1 MKATRYLF
9 TFLVLAMLAL
19 TACHNDDLPGGNT
32 LPEGAVHITAD
43 IEGVQTRA
51 PQLDADG
58 AGSFEPAD
66 EWGMYTFT
74 GDATSPAYSNQN
86 IAYRAGNSNPL
97 YWKDLSET
105 EAVTFSAHYPRI
117 TNTMPD
123 IDDPAAYLYMP
134 QAWNHTDDLLHATA
148 TASKGKTVALTF
160 KHLMHRLVINLAA
173 GDGMTGTNL
182 SSALIN
188 SVAKNGAPTMFASV
202 EVNLLTGVVNY
213 DRVDGS
219 VILSN
224 EGGANADWKV
234 APQDLT
240 AGAEWLR
247 ITVGEDVW
255 YYHVPADLNTAE
267 PGNQTRLESG
277 KRLTLNLKL
286 KKKSGTGDTEV
297 ELTGSNI
304 SGWDT
309 QPEITDEVVIGGG
322 TSGITTYEALH
333 EALQTGGGSADA
345 PTLITLGSDIT
356 IPAGG
361 SSSSRTYINGS
372 GYFKIDGGGHTLAWE
387 AGSYYFLGNAN
398 TDADAVYIE
407 LTNIKLVQA
416 PNSYSAVVGVCNGRI
431 TLGGNVILD
440 GNGNMPVIV
449 VSDEKAALEL
459 GDGCELSYA
468 AGSSGC
474 AKVMEGATLV
484 LNGGKTADGAYIN
497 LNCILPVSNPLIS
510 VPKALT
516 DDVHLK
522 LYLVDIIS
530 IAGGTGGYQLT
541 QADCDHLIVNPESM
555 VSLYGGQS
563 MKYDGNFEIYLDPA
577 DHQIKLC
584 PKGFPPPTSGDID
597 MTSMTAD
604 EAQLTIRAALAAG
617 YTEIKLTGELSK
629 TGMGDGQL
637 GAFAYNTKITKCDLS
652 GVTGWG
658 TSATLP
664 GSAFA
669 GCTALQEVVLPG
681 DVQVIGEYAFFNC
694 TALTTV
700 NLPQLTRIDQYA
712 FQVCTSLAE
721 LTLDNVEAIDL
732 AAFYGCTSLETLK
745 LPACTRFGNYIVT
758 GCSSL
763 TRIEAAAAGDFVNI
777 DDDTSN
783 IGNSSV
789 FQNRAAHSG
798 ANAFDPANCDLV
810 LNADKKPDGTALP
823 KVHNGNE
830 WAGKKG
836 SGYLMQWK
844 SISFAQQP

>member
-1 MKATRYLF
+1 
-9 TFLVLAMLAL
+9 MLAL

-322 TSGITTYEALH
+322 A
-333 EALQTGGGSADA
+333 
-345 PTLITLGSDIT
+345 
-356 IPAGG
+356 
-361 SSSSRTYINGS
+361 
-372 GYFKIDGGGHTLAWE
+372 
-387 AGSYYFLGNAN
+387 
-398 TDADAVYIE
+398 
-407 LTNIKLVQA
+407 
-416 PNSYSAVVGVCNGRI
+416 
-431 TLGGNVILD
+431 
-440 GNGNMPVIV
+440 
-449 VSDEKAALEL
+449 
-459 GDGCELSYA
+459 
-468 AGSSGC
+468 
-474 AKVMEGATLV
+474 
-484 LNGGKTADGAYIN
+484 
-497 LNCILPVSNPLIS
+497 
-510 VPKALT
+510 
-516 DDVHLK
+516 
-522 LYLVDIIS
+522 
-530 IAGGTGGYQLT
+530 
-541 QADCDHLIVNPESM
+541 
-555 VSLYGGQS
+555 
-563 MKYDGNFEIYLDPA
+563 
-577 DHQIKLC
+577 
-584 PKGFPPPTSGDID
+584 SGDID
-597 MTSMTAD
+597 MTNMTAD
-604 EAQLTIRAALAAG
+604 EVKAAITAALATG
-617 YTEIKLTGELSK
+617 HTEIKLTGELSK
-629 TGMGDGQL
+629 IGMGSGQV
-637 GAFAYNTKITKCDLS
+637 GAFAYNTQITKCDLS
-652 GVTGWG
+652 GVTDWG
-658 TSATLP
+658 TPATLP
-664 GSAFA
+664 GNVFTS
-669 GCTALQEVVLPG
+669 CTALQEVKLP
-681 DVQVIGEYAFFNC
+681 DNVQVIREYAFFNC

-700 NLPQLTRIDQYA
+700 NLSQVAQIDQYA
-712 FQVCTSLAE
+712 FQLCTSLAE
-721 LTLDNVEAIDL
+721 LTLDKVAAIDKC
-732 AAFYGCTSLETLK
+732 AFFGCTSLKTLK
-745 LPACTRFGNYIVT
+745 LPKCTRFGDYIVT

-763 TRIEAAAAGDFVNI
+763 TQIEATAAGNFVDIENG
-777 DDDTSN
+777 TS
-783 IGNSSV
+783 IEHSAV
-789 FQNRAAHSG
+789 FQNRAGTHTG
-798 ANAFDPANCDLV
+798 ANTFDPAKCDLV
-810 LNADKKPDGTALP
+810 LNADKQEGGTAVP
-823 KVHNGNE
+823 TVYNSNE
-830 WAGKKG
+830 WTEEKG

-844 SISFAQQP
+844 SITFP

>member
-9 TFLVLAMLAL
+9 TFLVLATLAL

-74 GDATSPAYSNQN
+74 GDATSPTYSNQN

-286 KKKSGTGDTEV
+286 KKNSGTGDTEV

-304 SGWDT
+304 SGWNT

-322 TSGITTYEALH
+322 A
-333 EALQTGGGSADA
+333 
-345 PTLITLGSDIT
+345 
-356 IPAGG
+356 
-361 SSSSRTYINGS
+361 
-372 GYFKIDGGGHTLAWE
+372 
-387 AGSYYFLGNAN
+387 
-398 TDADAVYIE
+398 
-407 LTNIKLVQA
+407 
-416 PNSYSAVVGVCNGRI
+416 
-431 TLGGNVILD
+431 
-440 GNGNMPVIV
+440 
-449 VSDEKAALEL
+449 
-459 GDGCELSYA
+459 
-468 AGSSGC
+468 
-474 AKVMEGATLV
+474 
-484 LNGGKTADGAYIN
+484 
-497 LNCILPVSNPLIS
+497 
-510 VPKALT
+510 
-516 DDVHLK
+516 
-522 LYLVDIIS
+522 
-530 IAGGTGGYQLT
+530 
-541 QADCDHLIVNPESM
+541 
-555 VSLYGGQS
+555 
-563 MKYDGNFEIYLDPA
+563 
-577 DHQIKLC
+577 
-584 PKGFPPPTSGDID
+584 SGDID
-597 MTSMTAD
+597 MTNMTAD
-604 EAQLTIRAALAAG
+604 EVKTAITAALAAG

-700 NLPQLTRIDQYA
+700 NLPQVTRIDQYA

-783 IGNSSV
+783 IGNTSV

-830 WAGKKG
+830 WAGKGG
-836 SGYLMQWK
+836 SGYLIQWK

>member
-86 IAYRAGNSNPL
+86 IAYRADNSNPL
-97 YWKDLSET
+97 KWKDLSET

-117 TNTMPD
+117 TGTMPD
-123 IDDPAAYLYMP
+123 IDDPAAYMYMP

-277 KRLTLNLKL
+277 KQLTLNLKL
-286 KKKSGTGDTEV
+286 KKNSGTGDTEV

-322 TSGITTYEALH
+322 A
-333 EALQTGGGSADA
+333 
-345 PTLITLGSDIT
+345 
-356 IPAGG
+356 
-361 SSSSRTYINGS
+361 
-372 GYFKIDGGGHTLAWE
+372 
-387 AGSYYFLGNAN
+387 
-398 TDADAVYIE
+398 
-407 LTNIKLVQA
+407 
-416 PNSYSAVVGVCNGRI
+416 
-431 TLGGNVILD
+431 
-440 GNGNMPVIV
+440 
-449 VSDEKAALEL
+449 
-459 GDGCELSYA
+459 
-468 AGSSGC
+468 
-474 AKVMEGATLV
+474 
-484 LNGGKTADGAYIN
+484 
-497 LNCILPVSNPLIS
+497 
-510 VPKALT
+510 
-516 DDVHLK
+516 
-522 LYLVDIIS
+522 
-530 IAGGTGGYQLT
+530 
-541 QADCDHLIVNPESM
+541 
-555 VSLYGGQS
+555 
-563 MKYDGNFEIYLDPA
+563 
-577 DHQIKLC
+577 
-584 PKGFPPPTSGDID
+584 SGDID
-597 MTSMTAD
+597 MTNMTAD
-604 EAQLTIRAALAAG
+604 EVKAAITAALSAG
-617 YTEIKLTGELSK
+617 HTEIKLTGELSK
-629 TGMGDGQL
+629 IGMGSGQV
-637 GAFAYNTKITKCDLS
+637 GAFAYNTQITKCDLS

-658 TSATLP
+658 TPATLP

-700 NLPQLTRIDQYA
+700 NLSQVAQIDQYA
-712 FQVCTSLAE
+712 FQLCTSLAE
-721 LTLDNVEAIDL
+721 LTLDKVAAIDKC
-732 AAFYGCTSLETLK
+732 AFFGCTSLKTLK
-745 LPACTRFGNYIVT
+745 LPKCTRFGDYIVT

-763 TRIEAAAAGDFVNI
+763 TQIEATAAGNFVDIENG
-777 DDDTSN
+777 TS
-783 IGNSSV
+783 IEHSAV
-789 FQNRAAHSG
+789 FQNRAGTHTG
-798 ANAFDPANCDLV
+798 ANTFDPAKCDLV
-810 LNADKKPDGTALP
+810 LNADKQEGGTAVP
-823 KVHNGNE
+823 TVYNSNE
-830 WAGKKG
+830 WTEEKG

-844 SISFAQQP
+844 SITFP

>member
-9 TFLVLAMLAL
+9 TFLVLATLAL
-19 TACHNDDLPGGNT
+19 SSCHNDDLPGGNT

-74 GDATSPAYSNQN
+74 GDATSPTYSNQN

-224 EGGANADWKV
+224 EGGTNADWKV

-255 YYHVPADLNTAE
+255 NYHVPADLNTAE

-304 SGWDT
+304 SGWDR

-322 TSGITTYEALH
+322 A
-333 EALQTGGGSADA
+333 
-345 PTLITLGSDIT
+345 
-356 IPAGG
+356 
-361 SSSSRTYINGS
+361 
-372 GYFKIDGGGHTLAWE
+372 
-387 AGSYYFLGNAN
+387 
-398 TDADAVYIE
+398 
-407 LTNIKLVQA
+407 
-416 PNSYSAVVGVCNGRI
+416 
-431 TLGGNVILD
+431 
-440 GNGNMPVIV
+440 
-449 VSDEKAALEL
+449 
-459 GDGCELSYA
+459 
-468 AGSSGC
+468 
-474 AKVMEGATLV
+474 
-484 LNGGKTADGAYIN
+484 
-497 LNCILPVSNPLIS
+497 
-510 VPKALT
+510 
-516 DDVHLK
+516 
-522 LYLVDIIS
+522 
-530 IAGGTGGYQLT
+530 
-541 QADCDHLIVNPESM
+541 
-555 VSLYGGQS
+555 
-563 MKYDGNFEIYLDPA
+563 
-577 DHQIKLC
+577 
-584 PKGFPPPTSGDID
+584 SGDID
-597 MTSMTAD
+597 MTNMTAD
-604 EAQLTIRAALAAG
+604 EVKAAITAALAAG
-617 YTEIKLTGELSK
+617 HTEIKLTGELSK
-629 TGMGDGQL
+629 IGMGGNW
-637 GAFAYNTKITKCDLS
+637 GTFINNKKITKCDLS

-658 TSATLP
+658 TPATLP

-700 NLPQLTRIDQYA
+700 NLPQVAQIDQYA
-712 FQVCTSLAE
+712 FQLCTSLAE
-721 LTLDNVEAIDL
+721 LTLDKVAAIDKC
-732 AAFYGCTSLETLK
+732 AFFGCTSLKTLK
-745 LPACTRFGNYIVT
+745 LPKCTRFGDYIVT

-763 TRIEAAAAGDFVNI
+763 TQIEATAAGNFVDIENG
-777 DDDTSN
+777 TS
-783 IGNSSV
+783 IEHSAV
-789 FQNRAAHSG
+789 FQNRAGTHTG
-798 ANAFDPANCDLV
+798 ANTFDPAKCDLV
-810 LNADKKPDGTALP
+810 LNADKQEGGGAVPT
-823 KVHNGNE
+823 VSNSNGWTE
-830 WAGKKG
+830 EKG

>member
-9 TFLVLAMLAL
+9 TFLVLATLAL
-19 TACHNDDLPGGNT
+19 SSCHNDDLPGGNT

-86 IAYRAGNSNPL
+86 IVYRAGNSNPL

-148 TASKGKTVALTF
+148 TASKGTTVALTF

-255 YYHVPADLNTAE
+255 YYHVPADLNPAE

-277 KRLTLNLKL
+277 KQLTLNLKL
-286 KKKSGTGDTEV
+286 KKNSGTGDTEV

-322 TSGITTYEALH
+322 A
-333 EALQTGGGSADA
+333 
-345 PTLITLGSDIT
+345 
-356 IPAGG
+356 
-361 SSSSRTYINGS
+361 
-372 GYFKIDGGGHTLAWE
+372 
-387 AGSYYFLGNAN
+387 
-398 TDADAVYIE
+398 
-407 LTNIKLVQA
+407 
-416 PNSYSAVVGVCNGRI
+416 
-431 TLGGNVILD
+431 
-440 GNGNMPVIV
+440 
-449 VSDEKAALEL
+449 
-459 GDGCELSYA
+459 
-468 AGSSGC
+468 
-474 AKVMEGATLV
+474 
-484 LNGGKTADGAYIN
+484 
-497 LNCILPVSNPLIS
+497 
-510 VPKALT
+510 
-516 DDVHLK
+516 
-522 LYLVDIIS
+522 
-530 IAGGTGGYQLT
+530 
-541 QADCDHLIVNPESM
+541 
-555 VSLYGGQS
+555 
-563 MKYDGNFEIYLDPA
+563 
-577 DHQIKLC
+577 
-584 PKGFPPPTSGDID
+584 SGDID
-597 MTSMTAD
+597 MTNMTAD
-604 EAQLTIRAALAAG
+604 EVKAAITAALATG
-617 YTEIKLTGELSK
+617 HTEIKLTGELSK
-629 TGMGDGQL
+629 IGMGSGQV
-637 GAFAYNTKITKCDLS
+637 GAFAYNTQITKCDLS
-652 GVTGWG
+652 GVTDWG
-658 TSATLP
+658 TPATLP
-664 GSAFA
+664 GNVFTS
-669 GCTALQEVVLPG
+669 CTALQEVKLP
-681 DVQVIGEYAFFNC
+681 DNVQVIGEYAFFNC

-700 NLPQLTRIDQYA
+700 NLSQVAQIDQYA
-712 FQVCTSLAE
+712 FQLCTSLAE
-721 LTLDNVEAIDL
+721 LTLDKVAAIDKC
-732 AAFYGCTSLETLK
+732 AFFGCTSLKTLK
-745 LPACTRFGNYIVT
+745 LPKCTRFGDYIVT

-763 TRIEAAAAGDFVNI
+763 TQIEATAAGNFVDIENG
-777 DDDTSN
+777 TS
-783 IGNSSV
+783 IEHSAV
-789 FQNRAAHSG
+789 FQNRAGTHTG
-798 ANAFDPANCDLV
+798 ANAFDPAKCDLV
-810 LNADKKPDGTALP
+810 LNADKQEGGTAVP
-823 KVHNGNE
+823 TVYNSNE
-830 WAGKKG
+830 WTEEKG

-844 SISFAQQP
+844 SITFP

>member
-9 TFLVLAMLAL
+9 TFLVLATLAL

-286 KKKSGTGDTEV
+286 KKNSGTGDTEV

-304 SGWDT
+304 SGWDR

-322 TSGITTYEALH
+322 A
-333 EALQTGGGSADA
+333 
-345 PTLITLGSDIT
+345 
-356 IPAGG
+356 
-361 SSSSRTYINGS
+361 
-372 GYFKIDGGGHTLAWE
+372 
-387 AGSYYFLGNAN
+387 
-398 TDADAVYIE
+398 
-407 LTNIKLVQA
+407 
-416 PNSYSAVVGVCNGRI
+416 
-431 TLGGNVILD
+431 
-440 GNGNMPVIV
+440 
-449 VSDEKAALEL
+449 
-459 GDGCELSYA
+459 
-468 AGSSGC
+468 
-474 AKVMEGATLV
+474 
-484 LNGGKTADGAYIN
+484 
-497 LNCILPVSNPLIS
+497 
-510 VPKALT
+510 
-516 DDVHLK
+516 
-522 LYLVDIIS
+522 
-530 IAGGTGGYQLT
+530 
-541 QADCDHLIVNPESM
+541 
-555 VSLYGGQS
+555 
-563 MKYDGNFEIYLDPA
+563 
-577 DHQIKLC
+577 
-584 PKGFPPPTSGDID
+584 SGDID
-597 MTSMTAD
+597 MTNMTAD
-604 EAQLTIRAALAAG
+604 EVKAAIMAALAAG
-617 YTEIKLTGELSK
+617 HTEIKLTGELSK
-629 TGMGDGQL
+629 IGMGSGQV
-637 GAFAYNTKITKCDLS
+637 GAFAYNTQITKCDLS

-658 TSATLP
+658 TPATLP

-700 NLPQLTRIDQYA
+700 NLSQVAQIDQYA
-712 FQVCTSLAE
+712 FQLCTSLAE
-721 LTLDNVEAIDL
+721 LTLDKVAAIDKC
-732 AAFYGCTSLETLK
+732 AFFGCTSLKTLK
-745 LPACTRFGNYIVT
+745 LPKCTRFGDYIVT

-763 TRIEAAAAGDFVNI
+763 TQIEATAAGNFVDIENG
-777 DDDTSN
+777 TS
-783 IGNSSV
+783 IEHSAV
-789 FQNRAAHSG
+789 FQNRAGTHTG
-798 ANAFDPANCDLV
+798 ANTFDPAKCDLV
-810 LNADKKPDGTALP
+810 LNADKQEGGTAVP
-823 KVHNGNE
+823 TVYNSNE
-830 WAGKKG
+830 WTEEKG

-844 SISFAQQP
+844 SITFP

>member
-86 IAYRAGNSNPL
+86 IAYRADNSNPL
-97 YWKDLSET
+97 KWKDLSET

-117 TNTMPD
+117 TGTMPD
-123 IDDPAAYLYMP
+123 IDDPAAYMYMP

-224 EGGANADWKV
+224 EGGTNADWKV

-277 KRLTLNLKL
+277 KQLTLNLKL

-322 TSGITTYEALH
+322 A
-333 EALQTGGGSADA
+333 
-345 PTLITLGSDIT
+345 
-356 IPAGG
+356 
-361 SSSSRTYINGS
+361 
-372 GYFKIDGGGHTLAWE
+372 
-387 AGSYYFLGNAN
+387 
-398 TDADAVYIE
+398 
-407 LTNIKLVQA
+407 
-416 PNSYSAVVGVCNGRI
+416 
-431 TLGGNVILD
+431 
-440 GNGNMPVIV
+440 
-449 VSDEKAALEL
+449 
-459 GDGCELSYA
+459 
-468 AGSSGC
+468 
-474 AKVMEGATLV
+474 
-484 LNGGKTADGAYIN
+484 
-497 LNCILPVSNPLIS
+497 
-510 VPKALT
+510 
-516 DDVHLK
+516 
-522 LYLVDIIS
+522 
-530 IAGGTGGYQLT
+530 
-541 QADCDHLIVNPESM
+541 
-555 VSLYGGQS
+555 
-563 MKYDGNFEIYLDPA
+563 
-577 DHQIKLC
+577 
-584 PKGFPPPTSGDID
+584 SGDID
-597 MTSMTAD
+597 MTGMTAD
-604 EAQLTIRAALAAG
+604 EVKAAITAALAAG
-617 YTEIKLTGELSK
+617 HTEIKLTGELSK
-629 TGMGDGQL
+629 IGMGSGQV
-637 GAFAYNTKITKCDLS
+637 GAFAYNTQITKCDLS
-652 GVTGWG
+652 GVTDWG
-658 TSATLP
+658 TPATLP
-664 GSAFA
+664 GNVFTS
-669 GCTALQEVVLPG
+669 CTALQEVRLP
-681 DVQVIGEYAFFNC
+681 DNVQVIGEYAFFNC

-700 NLPQLTRIDQYA
+700 NLSQVAQIDQYA
-712 FQVCTSLAE
+712 FQLCTSLAE
-721 LTLDNVEAIDL
+721 LTLDKVAAIDKC
-732 AAFYGCTSLETLK
+732 AFFGCTSLKTLK
-745 LPACTRFGNYIVT
+745 LPKCTRFGDYIVT

-763 TRIEAAAAGDFVNI
+763 TQIEATAAGNFVDIENG
-777 DDDTSN
+777 TS
-783 IGNSSV
+783 IEHSAV
-789 FQNRAAHSG
+789 FQNRAGTHTG
-798 ANAFDPANCDLV
+798 ANTFDPAKCDLV
-810 LNADKKPDGTALP
+810 LNADKQEGGTAVLT
-823 KVHNGNE
+823 VYNSNE
-830 WAGKKG
+830 WTEEKG
-836 SGYLMQWK
+836 SGFLMQWK
-844 SISFAQQP
+844 SITFP